1 MSLWA
6 VSARVARMQ
15 GYPEDAIWHDL
26 PTFYLDD
33 AVQGFVTLEGA
44 LKVAEDVIDPH
55 GDAVDMSITVVPA

>member
-1 MSLWA
+1 
-6 VSARVARMQ
+6 MQ